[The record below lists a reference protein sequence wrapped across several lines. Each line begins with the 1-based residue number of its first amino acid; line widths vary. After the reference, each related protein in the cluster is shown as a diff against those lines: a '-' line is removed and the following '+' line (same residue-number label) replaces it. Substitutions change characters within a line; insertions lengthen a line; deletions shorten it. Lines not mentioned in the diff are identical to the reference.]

1 MDTKRYAV
9 MGAGEVGCY
18 LARTLSAG
26 GHQVKLIDSDPKKQQ
41 MVEDQ
46 LDVVFVLG
54 NGTHMATLEAAEVG
68 QCDVFVAAS
77 SSDDANLVASLLA
90 KRLGVLAKRLGEPK
104 TVVRVATAEWVTTKY
119 GRIYKTA
126 FEADLLLST
135 QLLTTTRVLNS
146 VLGYN
151 TLDVEYLED
160 GAIQV
165 RRTRVEAGSLLNTTR
180 LADVD
185 LPHGSLVVAFITDNE
200 LRVPSGGDRAE
211 PGDDAIIVGTP
222 DVIDEVEHRVSGHAR
237 PVGRVV
243 IAGGGSTAHAV
254 ADGLKRKVKTI
265 KIIESNRS
273 RAEELATD
281 YPDYEIVHGDAT
293 DRSFLE
299 SEGIGNARA
308 FIALTGH
315 DESNLMACLLA
326 QELGV
331 EQMTALVRKSDT
343 SSLWR
348 KVGLID
354 VVSPRTVAAE
364 RIRTYVERN
373 YESEILSLENDD
385 AQFMPRRVHAQTPAA
400 GCTLNSLDMPQGL
413 VVAAVLHN
421 DRAIVPRGDQQLEVG
436 DKVILFVRKS
446 DAQLAQLVFP
456 GPDNE

>member
-1 MDTKRYAV
+1 MDTKRYVV

-18 LARTLSAG
+18 LARILSAE
-26 GHQVKLIDSDPKKQQ
+26 GHQVTLIDSDPKKQQ

-46 LDVVFVLG
+46 LDVGFVLG
-54 NGTHMATLEAAEVG
+54 NGTHMATLKAAEVG
-68 QCDVFVAAS
+68 QCEIFVAAS
-77 SSDDANLVASLLA
+77 SSDEANLVASLLA
-90 KRLGVLAKRLGEPK
+90 KRLGEPKTEGRPK
-104 TVVRVATAEWVTTKY
+104 TVVRVATAEGVTKY

-135 QLLTTTRVLNS
+135 QLLTTTRILNS

-222 DVIDEVEHRVSGHAR
+222 DVIDEVERRVSGHAR

-243 IAGGGSTAHAV
+243 IAGGGSTAQTV

-273 RAEELATD
+273 RAEELATTH
-281 YPDYEIVHGDAT
+281 PDFEIVHGDAT

-364 RIRTYVERN
+364 RIRTYVEKN

-385 AQFMPRRVHAQTPAA
+385 AQFMQRRVHAQTPAA
-400 GCTLNSLDMPQGL
+400 GCALNSVDIPQGL

-421 DRAIVPRGDQQLEVG
+421 DRAIVPRGDQQLEIG

>member
-26 GHQVKLIDSDPKKQQ
+26 GHQVTLIDSDPKKQR

-68 QCDVFVAAS
+68 QCDIFVAAS
-77 SSDDANLVASLLA
+77 SSDEANLVASLLA
-90 KRLGVLAKRLGEPK
+90 KRLGEAK
-104 TVVRVATAEWVTTKY
+104 TVVRVATAEGVTKY

-135 QLLTTTRVLNS
+135 QLLTTTRILNS

-165 RRTRVEAGSLLNTTR
+165 RRTQVEAGSLLNTTR

-222 DVIDEVEHRVSGHAR
+222 DVIDEVERRVSGHAR
-237 PVGRVV
+237 RVGRVV

-273 RAEELATD
+273 RAEELATN

-293 DRSFLE
+293 DKSFLE

-331 EQMTALVRKSDT
+331 GQMTALVRKSDT

-373 YESEILSLENDD
+373 YESHIVSLENDD
-385 AQFMPRRVHAQTPAA
+385 AQFMQRRVHAQTPAA
-400 GCTLNSLDMPQGL
+400 GCTLNSVDIPQGL

>member
-18 LARTLSAG
+18 LARTLSEA
-26 GHQVKLIDSDPKKQQ
+26 GHQVTLIDSDPKKQR

-46 LDVVFVLG
+46 LDVEFVLG
-54 NGTHMATLEAAEVG
+54 NGTHMATLRAAEVNE
-68 QCDVFVAAS
+68 CALFVAAS
-77 SSDDANLVASLLA
+77 SSDEANLAASLLA
-90 KRLGVLAKRLGEPK
+90 KRVGVPK
-104 TVVRVATAEWVTTKY
+104 TVVRVATAEGVTKY
-119 GRIYKTA
+119 RRIYESA

-135 QLLTTTRVLNS
+135 QLLTTTRILNF

-151 TLDVEYLED
+151 TLDVEYLAS

-165 RRTRVEAGSLLNTTR
+165 RRTHVEAGSLLNTTR

-185 LPHGSLVVAFITDNE
+185 LPRGSLVVAFITGNE
-200 LRVPSGGDRAE
+200 LRVPKGADRAD
-211 PGDDAIIVGTP
+211 PGDDAIMVGLS
-222 DVIDEVEHRVSGHAR
+222 DVIDEAERRVSGHAR
-237 PVGRVV
+237 RLGLVV
-243 IAGGGSTAHAV
+243 IAGGGSTAQTV
-254 ADGLKRKVKTI
+254 AAGLERQVKTI
-265 KIIESNRS
+265 KIIESSRS
-273 RAEELATD
+273 RAEELAASF
-281 YPDYEIVHGDAT
+281 PDYEIVHGDAT
-293 DRSFLE
+293 DMSVLM
-299 SEGIGNARA
+299 SEGVGKARA

-331 EQMTALVRKSDT
+331 REITALVRKSDT

-364 RIRTYVERN
+364 RIGNYIESN
-373 YESEILSLENDD
+373 YEPHIVSFANG
-385 AQFMPRRVHAQTPAA
+385 AAKFMQRRVVAQSAAA
-400 GCTLNSLDMPQGL
+400 GCTLSNVEIPQGL

-436 DKVILFVRKS
+436 DEVILFVKES
-446 DAQLAQLVFP
+446 EAEIAQLVFP
-456 GPDNE
+456 GPDNV

>member
-26 GHQVKLIDSDPKKQQ
+26 GHQVTLIDSDPKKQR

-46 LDVVFVLG
+46 FDVVFVLG
-54 NGTHMATLEAAEVG
+54 NGTHVATLKAAEVD
-68 QCDVFVAAS
+68 QCEIFVAAS
-77 SSDDANLVASLLA
+77 SSDEANLVASLLA
-90 KRLGVLAKRLGEPK
+90 KRLGEPKTVGRPK
-104 TVVRVATAEWVTTKY
+104 TVVRVATAEGVTKY

-135 QLLTTTRVLNS
+135 QLLTTTRILNS

-185 LPHGSLVVAFITDNE
+185 LPDESLVVAFITDNE
-200 LRVPSGGDRAE
+200 LRVSSGGDRAE

-243 IAGGGSTAHAV
+243 IAGGGSTAQTV
-254 ADGLKRKVKTI
+254 ADGLKWKVKTI

-400 GCTLNSLDMPQGL
+400 GCTLNSVDIPQGL
-413 VVAAVLHN
+413 VVAAVVHN

>member
-26 GHQVKLIDSDPKKQQ
+26 GHQVTLIDSDPKKQR

-68 QCDVFVAAS
+68 QCDIFVAAS
-77 SSDDANLVASLLA
+77 SSDEANLVASLLA
-90 KRLGVLAKRLGEPK
+90 KRLGEAK
-104 TVVRVATAEWVTTKY
+104 TVVRVATAEGVTKY

-135 QLLTTTRVLNS
+135 QLLTTTRILNS

-165 RRTRVEAGSLLNTTR
+165 RRTQVEAGSLLNTTR

-222 DVIDEVEHRVSGHAR
+222 DVIDEVERRVSGHAR
-237 PVGRVV
+237 RVGRVV

-273 RAEELATD
+273 RAEELATN

-331 EQMTALVRKSDT
+331 GQMTALVRKSDT

-373 YESEILSLENDD
+373 YESHIVSLENDD
-385 AQFMPRRVHAQTPAA
+385 AQFMQRRVHAQTPAA
-400 GCTLNSLDMPQGL
+400 GCTLNSVDIPQGL

>member
-26 GHQVKLIDSDPKKQQ
+26 GHQVTLIDSDPKKQR

-68 QCDVFVAAS
+68 QCDIFVAAS
-77 SSDDANLVASLLA
+77 SSDEANLVASLLA
-90 KRLGVLAKRLGEPK
+90 KRLGEAK
-104 TVVRVATAEWVTTKY
+104 TVVRVATAEGVTKY

-135 QLLTTTRVLNS
+135 QLLTTTRILNS

-165 RRTRVEAGSLLNTTR
+165 RRTQVEAGSLLNTTR

-222 DVIDEVEHRVSGHAR
+222 DVIDEVERRVSGHAR
-237 PVGRVV
+237 RVGRVV

-273 RAEELATD
+273 RAEELATN

-331 EQMTALVRKSDT
+331 GQMTALVRKSDT

-373 YESEILSLENDD
+373 YESHIVSLENDD
-385 AQFMPRRVHAQTPAA
+385 AQFMQRRVHAQTPAA
-400 GCTLNSLDMPQGL
+400 GCTLNSVDIPQGL

-421 DRAIVPRGDQQLEVG
+421 DRAIVTRGDQQLEAG
-436 DKVILFVRKS
+436 DTVIRLVRKS
-446 DAQLAQLVFP
+446 DSQLAQLVFP